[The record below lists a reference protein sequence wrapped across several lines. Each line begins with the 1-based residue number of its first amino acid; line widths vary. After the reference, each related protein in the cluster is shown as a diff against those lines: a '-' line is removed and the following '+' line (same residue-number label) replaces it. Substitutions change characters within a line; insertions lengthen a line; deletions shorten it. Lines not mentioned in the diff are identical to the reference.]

1 MPVAVP
7 NVASVGVAI
16 IPNMSGFGRQL
27 TAGLPGII
35 GPALAG
41 LGGIGGAVGGIIG
54 TAVKEFVPLEATFA
68 RMVGLAGVGRDEIA
82 GLTEAV
88 LEMAPAVGKAPQEL
102 ADALMFIVSS
112 GFQGAAALEVLDAS
126 ARAGAAGLGEV
137 AVIADAVTSAI
148 NAYGPDVLT
157 ASKATDVL
165 TAAVREGKI
174 EADQFAPV
182 LGKLLPTASAMGIA
196 FEDVAGILAAMSR
209 TGFDAAEASTALG
222 AVMSTLL
229 KPSKGAA
236 DTLADAGL
244 SMAELRDIAGQPG
257 GLVEVMRILDSTLGD
272 NEEALS
278 KVVPNVRAFRGIMNL
293 LAQDASVVD
302 EILAGVRDSVGATD
316 DAFAAVSE
324 TAEFKLAQAMSKL
337 KVALIEVGGEAA
349 PQVVAAIEKII
360 PVLEAV
366 ISGALDFATGVGV
379 IVEFFNGLPGPARAA
394 TTAIGGIGAAL
405 LLLNVNPV
413 IAVLT
418 LVAGAITLI
427 GKSAREHTQ
436 AVSDFKDALNLQGE
450 AADEATRK
458 LILMRLEEDGLLDA
472 ARRLGIHTEILV
484 GAVLGEKAAIDVLN
498 RATEE
503 ADTLANHWWS
513 DKTRLRDATVDLN
526 HAHLEAADAIAAEN
540 VRIAE
545 NRDATRLLQLGKI
558 ALTGDANAAT
568 TAIEEGGD
576 AAGDA
581 AGPTEDLGDEV
592 KTLADNLAEAAG
604 NQEALADALVAATDP
619 IFNAANEYLRL
630 KELLDQVNEATDTEP
645 KGVMNPE
652 EMLKVA
658 EAVLGTN
665 AAFEALDPGEVQDAL
680 AVLAGIFGVTRGEIE
695 GELEQ
700 LGIFIDEKT
709 GEISFALTNGISV
722 DGLAERLGDQLNREI
737 AGAVRAVQGDWQI
750 RSPSKRIMEE
760 LGVPIRDALIAPM
773 LTAGRD
779 LQSAIS
785 SAIGQGLNQTIPRG
799 AVPAGAVSTGDTIT
813 IAEGAIQVNNPLPER
828 ASDSLQSAPLKMT
841 LQGLVRR

>member
-16 IPNMSGFGRQL
+16 VPNMTGFGRQL
-27 TAGLPGII
+27 SAGLPGII

-41 LGGIGGAVGGIIG
+41 LGGIGTAVGGIIG
-54 TAVKEFVPLEATFA
+54 AAVKEFVPLEATFA
-68 RMVGLAGVGRDEIA
+68 RMVGLAGVGKEEIA
-82 GLTEAV
+82 GLTQAV
-88 LEMAPAVGKAPQEL
+88 LDLAPAVGKSPQEL

-148 NAYGPDVLT
+148 NAYGPGVLT
-157 ASKATDVL
+157 ATRATDVL

-236 DTLADAGL
+236 DTLEAAGL
-244 SMAELRDIAGQPG
+244 SMAEMRDIAGQPG
-257 GLVEVMRILDSTLGD
+257 GLVEVMRILDGALGD

-302 EILAGVRDSVGATD
+302 DVLAGVRDSVGATD

-324 TAEFKLAQAMSKL
+324 TAEFKLAQAMATL
-337 KVALIEVGGEAA
+337 KTRLVEVGAEAA
-349 PQVVAAIEKII
+349 PQVVAAIEQII

-379 IVEFFNGLPGPARAA
+379 ILEFLNGIPGPAKAA
-394 TTAIGGIGAAL
+394 VASIGGIGAAL

-427 GKSAREHTQ
+427 GKASREHTQ
-436 AVSDFKDALNLQGE
+436 AVSEFTDALILQGE
-450 AADEATRK
+450 AAEEATRAM
-458 LILMRLEEDGLLDA
+458 ILKRLEEEGHLKT
-472 ARRLGIHTEILV
+472 ARELGISTDTLV
-484 GAVLGEKAAIDVLN
+484 RAVRGEADAIDIVN
-498 RATEE
+498 RKTAE

-513 DKTRLRDATVDLN
+513 SKTRLRDAVLGLN
-526 HAHLEAADAIAAEN
+526 NAHFEAAAAIQRDSELVAANEDAIKNQAAAAAFAADAA
-540 VRIAE
+540 
-545 NRDATRLLQLGKI
+545 RDLAG
-558 ALTGDANAAT
+558 G
-568 TAIEEGGD
+568 IEEGGD

-581 AGPTEDLGDEV
+581 AGQNEDLADEV

-604 NQEALADALVAATDP
+604 NQEKLANALLAATDP
-619 IFNAANEYLRL
+619 LFNAVNQYQRL
-630 KELLDQVNEATDTEP
+630 KELLDEVNEATDTEA

-665 AAFEALDPGEVQDAL
+665 AAFAQLDPGEVQDAL
-680 AVLAGIFGVTRGEIE
+680 AVLAGLFGVTRGEIE

-700 LGIFIDEKT
+700 LGIFIDAKT
-709 GEISFALTNGISV
+709 GEISFQLTEGISV
-722 DGLAERLGDQLNREI
+722 DGLAERLGAQLNAEI
-737 AGAVRAVQGDWQI
+737 AGAVAQVQGDWQI
-750 RSPSKRIMEE
+750 RSPSKRIMRE
-760 LGVPIRDALIAPM
+760 LGVPIKDALIEPM
-773 LTAGRD
+773 LGAGRE
-779 LQSAIS
+779 LQAAVNSAL
-785 SAIGQGLNQTIPRG
+785 GQGMNQTVASG
-799 AVPAGAVSTGDTIT
+799 GSASVPIGGDTIT
-813 IAEGAIQVNNPLPER
+813 LAEGAIQVYNPVPET
-828 ASDSLQSAPLKMT
+828 AAESLQSAPLKMT
-841 LQGLVRR
+841 LQGLLR